1 MFEDFEKHVREVEA
15 VTHESELTEKKI
27 KAFAAEFARAVRGL
41 RKEVKIFSDY
51 DADGITSA
59 YIVSRIIN
67 RMRSDVKV
75 DVEINDRRNA
85 YGLEGEPKKGNELNI
100 VLDMGSNQ
108 LDVILK
114 KLGENSLMIDHHL
127 IEKEEDLEKI
137 KESDKLLNLHLVKE
151 EDSAQYC
158 TAGLG
163 LRLLEELEEMGEL
176 RSEKG
181 REDDYMRFHNGI
193 AVMSAVGTV
202 ADVVNLLDKNS
213 YNRRI
218 VKEGIKLIDEGS
230 EITID
235 ERVAFLLWKANIS
248 EHTSAEEIGF
258 KVGPLLNAPS
268 RMCEIHHFNGGQKLW
283 DAFNKEDA
291 DEFIH
296 EMDFMLRVAENRKTF
311 DQTIK
316 SSEMMKDLINDALMN
331 RSDEDAQIFLLDDE
345 NQVIPKQHA
354 GIFAGYLAECLDKAV
369 VVFVKTKDAEGR
381 ESLSGSGRNGK
392 NNAFSLKE
400 FMDKAVERAGVKMK
414 YGGHTNAI
422 GVSELAEEDFPVLE
436 KTVREMSRDLPRKEM
451 QYETATARELED
463 PSLLDRLKS
472 LEPFGEGARL
482 PEVRLKG
489 RVAYRKQISTKK
501 EWQRLR
507 FEFDEENRSV
517 EITDWNYNENKKEQ
531 DGYMFCNVKISN
543 FMGEHIELETSYH
556 RKDDEGKARE
566 ASSPKKTGKGIP

>member
-15 VTHESELTEKKI
+15 ITHESELTKEKI
-27 KAFAAEFARAVRGL
+27 KAFAAEFVRAVRAL
-41 RKEVKIFSDY
+41 RKEAKIFSDY

-85 YGLEGEPKKGNELNI
+85 YGLASEPKKGSELNI

-108 LDVILK
+108 LDVILE
-114 KLGENSLMIDHHL
+114 KLGENTLMMDHHL

-137 KESDKLLNLHLVKE
+137 KKSDRLLNLHLVKE

-235 ERVAFLLWKANIS
+235 G
-248 EHTSAEEIGF
+248 TG
-258 KVGPLLNAPS
+258 
-268 RMCEIHHFNGGQKLW
+268 
-283 DAFNKEDA
+283 KEQG
-291 DEFIH
+291 I
-296 EMDFMLRVAENRKTF
+296 RK
-311 DQTIK
+311 
-316 SSEMMKDLINDALMN
+316 
-331 RSDEDAQIFLLDDE
+331 R
-345 NQVIPKQHA
+345 
-354 GIFAGYLAECLDKAV
+354 
-369 VVFVKTKDAEGR
+369 
-381 ESLSGSGRNGK
+381 
-392 NNAFSLKE
+392 
-400 FMDKAVERAGVKMK
+400 
-414 YGGHTNAI
+414 
-422 GVSELAEEDFPVLE
+422 
-436 KTVREMSRDLPRKEM
+436 SRDKRKI
-451 QYETATARELED
+451 R
-463 PSLLDRLKS
+463 R
-472 LEPFGEGARL
+472 
-482 PEVRLKG
+482 
-489 RVAYRKQISTKK
+489 
-501 EWQRLR
+501 
-507 FEFDEENRSV
+507 
-517 EITDWNYNENKKEQ
+517 
-531 DGYMFCNVKISN
+531 
-543 FMGEHIELETSYH
+543 
-556 RKDDEGKARE
+556 
-566 ASSPKKTGKGIP
+566 